1 MADFSSEELQCQIM
15 WDGNI
20 PIIALILHTLHKSNV
35 EIEINIVTYMATY
48 CLYLLV
54 YRKKTWYCP

>member
-1 MADFSSEELQCQIM
+1 MVDFSSEELQFQIT

-20 PIIALILHTLHKSNV
+20 PIITLILHPLHKSNV

-48 CLYLLV
+48 CLYLFG
-54 YRKKTWYCP
+54 P

>member
-1 MADFSSEELQCQIM
+1 MADFSSEELQFQIM
-15 WDGNI
+15 LDGNI

-48 CLYLLV
+48 CLYLFG
-54 YRKKTWYCP
+54 P